1 MTKKTFF
8 FIALVINGA
17 LAFSNT
23 VSFQDDNYTGTVTY
37 NETARP

>member
-23 VSFQDDNYTGTVTY
+23 VSFQDDN
-37 NETARP
+37 